1 MSSILDIFN
10 IFKKAQPST
19 SNDIIIPYRKGV
31 IPIKRNTSKM
41 DWTTLKP
48 INTST
53 IAAVDFP
60 ENKFYPNEYSKK
72 QIVLHHTVSGPGVR
86 GDINHWLSLTDR
98 IATCIIIG
106 SDGIANQC
114 FSSKYWAH
122 HLGVKS
128 TYLQAQGYTDWTTRN
143 VELNRS
149 SIAIE
154 IDNWGGLVL
163 GDGKPQQFGLKS
175 DGTPNMINTEV
186 GKYYAAYGNA
196 VTCEVQEYSQPF
208 RGYKF
213 YEKYSEAQIKTVGE
227 LLLLWHI
234 KYAIPLDYHEDMWDI
249 SKNALSGKSGIWSH
263 TSYRLDKSDIHPQN
277 DLIDMLKTLKS
288 LV

>member
-1 MSSILDIFN
+1 MASILDIYNNLFRN
-10 IFKKAQPST
+10 KKFIKE
-19 SNDIIIPYRKGV
+19 DILPPVVIKKIID
-31 IPIKRNTSKM
+31 NKM

-48 INTST
+48 INTSL
-53 IAAVDFP
+53 IKAVDFP
-60 ENKFYPNEYSKK
+60 ENKYYPIEYPKK
-72 QIVLHHTVSGPGVR
+72 IIVLHHTVSNSNSVQ
-86 GDINHWLSLTDR
+86 GDIQHWLSLADR

-106 SDGIANQC
+106 GDGVAYQC

-213 YEKYSEAQIKTVGE
+213 YEKYDEAQIKTVGE

-234 KYAIPLDYHEDMWDI
+234 KYAIHLDYHEDMWDI
-249 SKNALSGKSGIWSH
+249 SRNALSGKSGIWSH

-288 LV
+288 LT